1 MQERSF
7 LGICQIVP
15 KVCSGLLAKIYFA
28 GAQLH
33 GWAFCSHAMSFCD
46 NTYYTLV
53 PKGEFDLSGSLSK
66 YGETLAVRCF
76 WQFQTLLCRIAYL
89 LKTKREI
96 TRLDVYDFAGYDAAV
111 EQTGWSDREVFPKR
125 KK

>member
-1 MQERSF
+1 
-7 LGICQIVP
+7 
-15 KVCSGLLAKIYFA
+15 
-28 GAQLH
+28 
-33 GWAFCSHAMSFCD
+33 MSFCD

-53 PKGEFDLSGSLSK
+53 LMGKFDLSGSLSK
-66 YGETLAVRCF
+66 YVEILVVRRL
-76 WQFQTLLCRIAYL
+76 WQFKTQLCRIAYQ

-111 EQTGWSDREVFPKR
+111 EQTEWGDRKVFPKR